1 MEESRR
7 QVSAGDRG
15 TVLVG
20 MAGGGAGLGLFF
32 GIMGPALLLGLWDDL
47 QGWCPRYHLLLA
59 GPFQGKAALFADR
72 LPWGAPVALHG
83 HWVMGRA
90 WATAPPA

>member
-47 QGWCPRYHLLLA
+47 QGWCPR
-59 GPFQGKAALFADR
+59 
-72 LPWGAPVALHG
+72 
-83 HWVMGRA
+83 
-90 WATAPPA
+90 